1 MHVVVGKPIE
11 VDKNPQPT
19 IDEVGSENCF
29 PQAHDYSRAT
39 SLCKPIQ
46 KYWMLMSLKAFSC
59 LLNFGG

>member
-29 PQAHDYSRAT
+29 PQAHDYLQEYKNIHA
-39 SLCKPIQ
+39 
-46 KYWMLMSLKAFSC
+46 
-59 LLNFGG
+59 

>member
-39 SLCKPIQ
+39 SLCKPRQ
-46 KYWMLMSLKAFSC
+46 KYTC
-59 LLNFGG
+59 LIISIHELRC